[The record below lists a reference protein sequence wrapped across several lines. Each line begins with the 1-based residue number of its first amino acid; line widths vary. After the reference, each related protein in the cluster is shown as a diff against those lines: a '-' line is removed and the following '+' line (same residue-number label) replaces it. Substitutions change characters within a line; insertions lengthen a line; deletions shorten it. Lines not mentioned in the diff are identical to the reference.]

1 MRQMPRTI
9 HNNHPRLLDHQLVAF
24 AASNCTL
31 KATPCRKSN
40 RSLTTPVAARVRST
54 TVRTAATS
62 EDDDATTPTT
72 TTPAEPAKSAVPE
85 DLDYYSGLIGE
96 QPGAD
101 KAPASGKEEAVTTSD
116 YPIPLPSYLLLVLAT
131 VVSIAFTG
139 SIFEVTGGHPEVRI
153 SRTAVHMSSL
163 EMWGLFSTR
172 PGVTRHGVRRI
183 VVKNKGYFRLVEPN
197 VCGVDKSRNAPLSQ
211 LVKMSST
218 RTCSAFSIRCHSA
231 DLRVN

>member
-1 MRQMPRTI
+1 MARLSIIALLVLVTFVVSDAFVSPKARWASAAINTKRQ
-9 HNNHPRLLDHQLVAF
+9 A
-24 AASNCTL
+24 
-31 KATPCRKSN
+31 

-62 EDDDATTPTT
+62 EDDDATTPTTT

-139 SIFEVTGGHPEVRI
+139 SIFEVTGGHPELGY
-153 SRTAVHMSSL
+153 TATYVIGTLSL
-163 EMWGLFSTR
+163 PTFIFLFYAA
-172 PGVTRHGVRRI
+172 I
-183 VVKNKGYFRLVEPN
+183 KKGKAEVEEDDAKF
-197 VCGVDKSRNAPLSQ
+197 GKGRW
-211 LVKMSST
+211 
-218 RTCSAFSIRCHSA
+218 
-231 DLRVN
+231 

>member
-1 MRQMPRTI
+1 MARLSIIALLVLVTFVVSDAFVSPKARWASAAINTKRQ
-9 HNNHPRLLDHQLVAF
+9 A
-24 AASNCTL
+24 
-31 KATPCRKSN
+31 

-62 EDDDATTPTT
+62 EDDDATTPTTT

-139 SIFEVTGGHPEVRI
+139 SIFEVTGGH
-153 SRTAVHMSSL
+153 
-163 EMWGLFSTR
+163 
-172 PGVTRHGVRRI
+172 
-183 VVKNKGYFRLVEPN
+183 
-197 VCGVDKSRNAPLSQ
+197 
-211 LVKMSST
+211 
-218 RTCSAFSIRCHSA
+218 
-231 DLRVN
+231 